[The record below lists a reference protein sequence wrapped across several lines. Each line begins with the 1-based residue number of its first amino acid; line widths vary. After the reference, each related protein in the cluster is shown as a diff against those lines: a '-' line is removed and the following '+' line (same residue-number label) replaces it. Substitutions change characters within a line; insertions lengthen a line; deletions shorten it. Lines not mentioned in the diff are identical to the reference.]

1 MGRGRARGRSQ
12 RGRPGLDSSASSGSP
27 RATSRDE
34 AATIMNKALIYD
46 WNRDAPSAPPPL
58 VMLDDETLRDGLQS
72 PSVRAPSIDQK
83 LRILRL
89 LDQIG
94 VDTADIGLPGAGP
107 HVVRDVERLAREI
120 VDSKLKIQANC
131 AARTVVSD
139 MQPIVDVSQRVG
151 LPIECCCFI
160 GSSPIRRYAEDW
172 TVDYLQRCTE
182 EAVSFG
188 VNHGLEVMYVTED
201 TTRSDPETLRRLFT
215 TAIRAGASR
224 ICIADTVG
232 HATPAGARAVVTF
245 AQTDRRRH
253 GRGSRHR
260 LARPS
265 RSRHGHDQQPGGAR
279 SGRLAR
285 ARDDPRHR
293 RARRQHADGHAA
305 REPRAHGM
313 DHSATSPG
321 STTLVR
327 AVSEATGEPIPD
339 NYPVFGRD
347 AFRTAT
353 GVHAAAVVK
362 AFRKNDPEL
371 MDAVYSG
378 VPAQM
383 VGRAQQIDVGPL
395 SGKSNVVFWLEQ
407 HGFVPGR
414 RRRRPRVPPRQVVAA
429 GAHRAGNPRRN
440 PRRADV
446 RVHQAGR
453 VGKSQ
458 VPSPPNPKLQARDT
472 ELGSGSGHWAL
483 GLTWPRGIDIPHHT
497 KGAGDG
503 VNQHRESRGRRSP
516 GRTVANALIS

>member
-1 MGRGRARGRSQ
+1 
-12 RGRPGLDSSASSGSP
+12 
-27 RATSRDE
+27 
-34 AATIMNKALIYD
+34 MNKALIYD
-46 WNRDAPSAPPPL
+46 WNRDAPVAPPAI

-72 PSVRAPSIDQK
+72 PSVRAPSIEQK
-83 LRILRL
+83 VRILRL

-120 VDSKLKIQANC
+120 VDSKLKIRANC

-139 MQPIVDVSQRVG
+139 VQPIVDVSQRVG

-201 TTRSDPETLRRLFT
+201 TTRSDPETLRKLFT

-232 HATPAGARAVVTF
+232 HATPAGARAVVAFTR
-245 AQTDRRRH
+245 QIVDDMGGH
-253 GRGSRHR
+253 VGIDW
-260 LARPS
+260 
-265 RSRHGHDQQPGGAR
+265 HGHRDRDLGTINSLAALEAGASR
-279 SGRLAR
+279 VHGTILGIGERVGNAPMDLLLVNLVLMGWIE
-285 ARDDPRHR
+285 RDL
-293 RARRQHADGHAA
+293 
-305 REPRAHGM
+305 
-313 DHSATSPG
+313 TSLND
-321 STTLVR
+321 LVR
-327 AVSEATGEPIPD
+327 AVSDATGEPIPV

-371 MDAVYSG
+371 MDSVYSG

-383 VGRAQQIDVGPL
+383 VGRVQQIEVGPL

-407 HGFVPGR
+407 HGFVPADEVVD
-414 RRRRPRVPPRQVVAA
+414 RVF
-429 GAHRAGNPRRN
+429 
-440 PRRADV
+440 RRAKSSQ
-446 RVHQAGR
+446 RV
-453 VGKSQ
+453 
-458 VPSPPNPKLQARDT
+458 LT
-472 ELGSGSGHWAL
+472 EQEILDEIHVA
-483 GLTWPRGIDIPHHT
+483 HT
-497 KGAGDG
+497 YASTRLD
-503 VNQHRESRGRRSP
+503 
-516 GRTVANALIS
+516 A